1 MALYCGISANY
12 HVTQVKQLSSK
23 HLSPS
28 TEIDARWLLV
38 QRIIANPLFA
48 KSVRLVSL
56 LQYVTRMTLE
66 GRTAELTETHIGVK
80 VFDRPEGYNS
90 SDDNIVSFHARL
102 LRAKLQTY
110 FERAGE
116 SEELILTIPKGGYVL
131 IFEKRSIEPVLSPLA
146 AANLEIMPAAKPP
159 RAPRKWNSGFCT

>member
-1 MALYCGISANY
+1 MGISANC

-23 HLSPS
+23 HLCPS

-38 QRIIANPLFA
+38 QRIIANPLLA